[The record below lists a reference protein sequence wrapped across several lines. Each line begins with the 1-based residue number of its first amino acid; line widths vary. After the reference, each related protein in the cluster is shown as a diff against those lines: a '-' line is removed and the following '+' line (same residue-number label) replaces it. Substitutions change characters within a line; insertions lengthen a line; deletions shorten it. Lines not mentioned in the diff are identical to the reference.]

1 MPGVDAA
8 IKRVPASLR
17 NDPGLVYERIH
28 WRRNRGLDQ
37 GARSLLTKAPDNP
50 PFAMRWW
57 RERHIQVRALL
68 EDGDAKAA
76 YKLARSHRQTE
87 GVGFAEA
94 EWLAGWIAL
103 DHLKDPARA
112 YPHFTAMYE
121 AVSTPISRARGAY
134 WAARAAEALGRDVVA
149 KNWYAQAATYNTV
162 FYGQLAALRLHDE
175 ASMLLPVAPLPDNQA
190 MQRVEA
196 HPLTDVVAVLAELDA
211 ESWTDTFAKH
221 LAAHFDDPADQRA
234 VIAKLRAFGRP
245 DLALRL
251 AKQTARTAVA
261 PAEAIYPVD
270 PMVRTGHNTS
280 TDDVEDALVH
290 AVIRQESEFRV
301 NARSHVGAQGLMQIM
316 PATARMLARKLDI
329 AYQPDRMSSD
339 AGYNVTLGR
348 AYLRELLDMFDG
360 SYILTLAAYNAGP
373 ARVYEWI
380 DRFGDPRAPDVDAV
394 KWIEMIPFGET
405 RNYVQRVMESV
416 QVYRYRLAHPSERP
430 VLALARDLERG
441 GDRLVLDREG
451 PDSR

>member
-1 MPGVDAA
+1 
-8 IKRVPASLR
+8 
-17 NDPGLVYERIH
+17 
-28 WRRNRGLDQ
+28 
-37 GARSLLTKAPDNP
+37 
-50 PFAMRWW
+50 
-57 RERHIQVRALL
+57 
-68 EDGDAKAA
+68 
-76 YKLARSHRQTE
+76 
-87 GVGFAEA
+87 
-94 EWLAGWIAL
+94 
-103 DHLKDPARA
+103 
-112 YPHFTAMYE
+112 
-121 AVSTPISRARGAY
+121 
-134 WAARAAEALGRDVVA
+134 
-149 KNWYAQAATYNTV
+149 
-162 FYGQLAALRLHDE
+162 
-175 ASMLLPVAPLPDNQA
+175 MLLPVAPLPDNQA